1 MIPLEGYYD
10 QYHNLIISPSRQSN
24 YLWCRHFYF
33 TLFNCNIWLR
43 KLYHRAAPPPIRT
56 TLGRGPRTLL
66 QPPAK
71 KGCLHPWFNSDHMA
85 SSRVWPFLR
94 KGFPKRD
101 SSFNYL
107 VHTDHVLLSYWGFS
121 CFSTIKK
128 WHKNTSSKAPWI
140 GTQVPEDRLRGWGET
155 SVGHPPTSLG
165 SQQGM
170 KEQFSSQTPLYEDPA
185 PHRSQPLRQVG
196 AGGGKRGHFLGS
208 VVWWRASQVGT
219 EPWEGKGGAAPRAG
233 PRLQAGRG
241 DWRRL

>member
-1 MIPLEGYYD
+1 MISIIIWWFHLQDNQITYD
-10 QYHNLIISPSRQSN
+10 AGIFISLYLTAIYGWGNCTTEQLHHRSEPPWEEDLGLFSN
-24 YLWCRHFYF
+24 
-33 TLFNCNIWLR
+33 
-43 KLYHRAAPPPIRT
+43 
-56 TLGRGPRTLL
+56 L
-66 QPPAK
+66 QPRKAVSILGLTQTTWHLPE
-71 KGCLHPWFNSDHMA
+71 CDL
-85 SSRVWPFLR
+85 SSE
-94 KGFPKRD
+94 RD

-140 GTQVPEDRLRGWGET
+140 GTQVPEDRLRGRGET

-219 EPWEGKGGAAPRAG
+219 EPWVGKGGAAPRAG

-241 DWRRL
+241 DWWRL